1 MLVIKHA
8 HTSAWPDVMM
18 QGMLAIGAAL
28 LGSPAVL
35 GIDIDA
41 DALEVAQ
48 QNCEQFEDPLPVR
61 VLVSV
66 WSGKSQPAVIV
77 RAAGGYSPGY

>member
-1 MLVIKHA
+1 
-8 HTSAWPDVMM
+8 
-18 QGMLAIGAAL
+18 MLAIGAAL

-48 QNCEQFEDPLPVR
+48 QNCEQFEDPLPVSM
-61 VLVSV
+61 LVSV
-66 WSGKSQPAVIV
+66 WLRNCCNTPSTQHADIIV
-77 RAAGGYSPGY
+77 CAAGGFSPGL

>member
-1 MLVIKHA
+1 ML
-8 HTSAWPDVMM
+8 

-35 GIDIDA
+35 GVDVDM

-48 QNCEQFEDPLPVR
+48 QNCEQYEEPLPVR
-61 VLVSV
+61 VFATWQVVNTVCLS
-66 WSGKSQPAVIV
+66 
-77 RAAGGYSPGY
+77 